1 MPSAAPPAP
10 IDYLLIGHITCD
22 LTPDGPKLG
31 GTAAYA
37 ALTAHALGLR
47 VGVVTSWGA
56 EIPPGPLSQISISNT
71 PTDKST
77 TFENIYTSEGRVQIV
92 HNVAPSLDFHK
103 IPESWRDAPIVHLGP
118 IAREVD
124 PTLALRF
131 PNSLIGVTPQGW
143 LRAWD
148 GDGHVHLSEWPEAT
162 LVLEHAGAAVISVE
176 DVAEDEER
184 IAAMASASRVFVVT
198 EGANGARLY
207 WNGNVRRFRAPTVNE
222 VNATGAGDIF
232 AAAFFARLHQNS
244 DPWEAARFATHLAAQ
259 SATRSG
265 LKGVPNIEDVQNAT
279 RTVPQ

>member
-1 MPSAAPPAP
+1 MPSIVRPAP
-10 IDYLLIGHITCD
+10 IDYLLIGHIARD

-31 GTAAYA
+31 GTAAYS

-56 EIPPGPLSQISISNT
+56 EIPSGPLSKIFIANT
-71 PTDKST
+71 PSDNST
-77 TFENIYTSEGRVQIV
+77 TFENIYTSEGRVQII
-92 HNVAPSLDFHK
+92 HHVAPSLDFDM

-124 PTLALRF
+124 PALARRF
-131 PNSLIGVTPQGW
+131 PHSLIGVTPQGW
-143 LRAWD
+143 LRTW
-148 GDGHVHLSEWPEAT
+148 GGNGRVHPSKWSEAS
-162 LVLEHAGAAVISVE
+162 LVLEYASAAIISVE

-184 IAAMASASRVFVVT
+184 IEEMAAASRIFVVT

-207 WNGNVRRFRAPTVNE
+207 WNGAVRRFWAPAVTE

-232 AAAFFARLHQNS
+232 AAAFFVWLHKTS
-244 DPWEAARFATHLAAQ
+244 DPWEAARFATQLAAR

-265 LKGVPNIEDVQNAT
+265 LKGVPNAAEVQNAT
-279 RTVPQ
+279 IEVL